1 MSASAPAAD
10 SCPNCGV
17 ALHPGARFCH
27 SCGVQVAAGATVR
40 AELPPNETGAVPVAL
55 QRQEPRWF
63 GVTPP
68 HLLLGVAAAALVVA
82 VILFAT
88 GRWPFGLIVLGI
100 GTLLVAAFL
109 EAARRR
115 PQSGV
120 ARASVDAR
128 ERARSG
134 LETLRARSVAAAEAR
149 RIQSALLLIES
160 ERRSALHDLGA
171 AAHTQDS
178 AGEAAARARLGELD
192 ARESG
197 LRSEL
202 DRALE
207 DAGERI
213 RKARLPV
220 QETVMV
226 LPTEPSPP
234 PGEADPPQ
242 PAIVPEPYPP
252 PDEATP
258 PQPARVPEPGPEPG
272 PSREDE

>member
-10 SCPNCGV
+10 SCPNCG
-17 ALHPGARFCH
+17 AGLAPGARFCH
-27 SCGVQVAAGATVR
+27 ACGVQVSSAGTVR
-40 AELPPNETGAVPVAL
+40 AELPPNETGPVPVAS
-55 QRQEPRWF
+55 QRTEPHWF

-68 HLLLGVAAAALVVA
+68 HVLLGVAAAAFVVA
-82 VILFAT
+82 VVLFAT
-88 GRWPFGLIVLGI
+88 GSWPFGLIMLGV
-100 GTLLVAAFL
+100 GTLLAAAFL

-120 ARASVDAR
+120 TRASVDAR

-149 RIQSALLLIES
+149 RIQGALLLIES

-171 AAHTQDS
+171 AAHAHDS
-178 AGEAAARARLGELD
+178 TGEAGARARLEDLE
-192 ARESG
+192 AREAE

-202 DRALE
+202 ERTLE

-226 LPTEPSPP
+226 LPSEPYPP
-234 PGEADPPQ
+234 PDEATPPQ

-252 PDEATP
+252 PDEGTP
-258 PQPARVPEPGPEPG
+258 PEPARVPEPGPNPG
-272 PSREDE
+272 PSRENE

>member
-1 MSASAPAAD
+1 MSASAPVAD

-17 ALHPGARFCH
+17 ALHADARFCH
-27 SCGVQVAAGATVR
+27 ACGVQVAAGATVR
-40 AELPPNETGAVPVAL
+40 AELPPNETGPVPVAFR
-55 QRQEPRWF
+55 RQEPHWF
-63 GVTPP
+63 GVAPP
-68 HLLLGVAAAALVVA
+68 HLLLGVAAAALVAA

-88 GRWPFGLIVLGI
+88 GRWPFGLIMFGV

-120 ARASVDAR
+120 ARASLDAR

-134 LETLRARSVAAAEAR
+134 LETLRVRSIAAAEAR

-171 AAHTQDS
+171 AAHAQDP
-178 AGEAAARARLGELD
+178 AGEAAARGRLGELD
-192 ARESG
+192 ARESA

-202 DRALE
+202 ERALE

-258 PQPARVPEPGPEPG
+258 PEPARVPEPGPA

>member
-1 MSASAPAAD
+1 M
-10 SCPNCGV
+10 
-17 ALHPGARFCH
+17 
-27 SCGVQVAAGATVR
+27 
-40 AELPPNETGAVPVAL
+40 
-55 QRQEPRWF
+55 
-63 GVTPP
+63 
-68 HLLLGVAAAALVVA
+68 LGV
-82 VILFAT
+82 
-88 GRWPFGLIVLGI
+88 

-171 AAHTQDS
+171 AAHAQDP
-178 AGEAAARARLGELD
+178 AGEAGARALLGELD
-192 ARESG
+192 ARESA

-202 DRALE
+202 LRAMD

-213 RKARLPV
+213 RRARLPV

-234 PGEADPPQ
+234 PGEADPP
-242 PAIVPEPYPP
+242 E
-252 PDEATP
+252 
-258 PQPARVPEPGPEPG
+258 PARVPEPGPA

>member
-1 MSASAPAAD
+1 MSASAPVAD
-10 SCPNCGV
+10 PCPNCGV
-17 ALHPGARFCH
+17 PLHPGARFCH
-27 SCGVQVAAGATVR
+27 ACGAQVAPGATVR
-40 AELPPNETGAVPVAL
+40 AELPPDETGPVPVAF
-55 QRQEPRWF
+55 QRQEPHWF

-68 HLLLGVAAAALVVA
+68 HLLLGVATAALVVA

-88 GRWPFGLIVLGI
+88 GRWPFGLIMLGV
-100 GTLLVAAFL
+100 GTLLLAAFL

-115 PQSGV
+115 PRSGV

-134 LETLRARSVAAAEAR
+134 LETLRARTAAAAEAR
-149 RIQSALLLIES
+149 RIQSALLLIDS

-171 AAHTQDS
+171 AAHAQNS
-178 AGEAAARARLGELD
+178 AAEAAARARLGELD

-202 DRALE
+202 ERALE

-242 PAIVPEPYPP
+242 PA
-252 PDEATP
+252 
-258 PQPARVPEPGPEPG
+258 RVPEPGPEPG
-272 PSREDE
+272 PSRE